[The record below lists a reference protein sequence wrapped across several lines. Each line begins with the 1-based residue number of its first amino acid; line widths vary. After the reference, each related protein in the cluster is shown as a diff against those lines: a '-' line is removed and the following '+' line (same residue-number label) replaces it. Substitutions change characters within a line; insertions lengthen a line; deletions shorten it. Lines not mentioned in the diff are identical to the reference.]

1 MNNPL
6 DEFVTI
12 GPADGAIQY
21 YCLTIPPSGLVRFMR
36 RNAGT
41 DYIQLPMTLLCRC
54 VKGSR
59 I

>member
-41 DYIQLPMTLLCRC
+41 DYI
-54 VKGSR
+54 
-59 I
+59 